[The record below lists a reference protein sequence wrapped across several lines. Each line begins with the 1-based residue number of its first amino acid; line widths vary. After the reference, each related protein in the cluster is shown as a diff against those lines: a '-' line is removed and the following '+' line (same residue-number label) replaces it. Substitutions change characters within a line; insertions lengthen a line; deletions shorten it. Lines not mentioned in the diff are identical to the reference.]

1 MEWLQTLLDNSTTP
15 VLTAFLLGLL
25 TAISP
30 CPLATNIAAIGYI
43 GKDIENRHRVFLNG
57 ILYTIGRVMAYTVL
71 GVVLILII
79 HRGASM
85 FGIQKFL
92 ATWGEIL
99 LGPTLIII
107 GLLMLF
113 SHQLYLPQF
122 GFSDSNAEGLK
133 RHGGWGACLLGVLFA
148 MAFCPTS
155 GMFYF
160 GMLIPMS
167 ATATMG
173 YLLPAVFAVATAL
186 PVLVVA
192 WLLAFSMQEVGRFYG
207 WMRVVERWTTT
218 IVGLLFILIGL
229 YECYNIYL

>member
-43 GKDIENRHRVFLNG
+43 GKDIENRRRVFLNG

-99 LGPTLIII
+99 L
-107 GLLMLF
+107 
-113 SHQLYLPQF
+113 
-122 GFSDSNAEGLK
+122 
-133 RHGGWGACLLGVLFA
+133 AC
-148 MAFCPTS
+148 
-155 GMFYF
+155 
-160 GMLIPMS
+160 
-167 ATATMG
+167 
-173 YLLPAVFAVATAL
+173 
-186 PVLVVA
+186 
-192 WLLAFSMQEVGRFYG
+192 
-207 WMRVVERWTTT
+207 
-218 IVGLLFILIGL
+218 
-229 YECYNIYL
+229 